1 MSKTNKRQAFQTQP
15 LVKPAMALPAIEPV
29 DAKPEL
35 TSEETKYE
43 TTEAPT
49 GSDNTLAVEQ
59 ATGGSDQ
66 TAEEPE
72 FDYAG
77 FRLSHGIPDTWT
89 DEHIDGWIATGGN
102 VVVHTE
108 RGSIVADPTRKEREI
123 STWPLSEI
131 QDAFEGKLDGVDEG
145 QYGALAKAYRQLA
158 PVDAAWSVRDLID
171 FLTQGLEPSKTT
183 NGAWRNDV
191 TRARRP
197 AQDWTTQEL
206 VAWALGEIRAVGE
219 TTDQKVAIELNK
231 RLDLCSQT
239 NKPEDVIRTYR
250 KMQSNSV
257 KVVGVQPTAV
267 TPEATLPEAEPETET
282 PIPQGLSAMNVAY
295 LKTQT
300 ERYLKACKPGTP
312 ISGEIGA
319 KEQKELD
326 NLFRYILKLEDPQ
339 GFGSALSYFRDFY
352 KANRNG
358 LFDPQYAFRF
368 TGSLRTDG
376 DVQETHINLLNIF
389 HVFTDEN
396 KAARKQI
403 DLPFL
408 LRKFPSVK
416 QAWLLEFFQRYC

>member
-1 MSKTNKRQAFQTQP
+1 MSKNTKRQPFQAQP
-15 LVKPAMALPAIEPV
+15 LTPEPISTIPLKENSLS
-29 DAKPEL
+29 A
-35 TSEETKYE
+35 EETKYE
-43 TTEAPT
+43 TTEA
-49 GSDNTLAVEQ
+49 GSDDVLAVEQ
-59 ATGGSDQ
+59 TTDSSIKELG
-66 TAEEPE
+66 EPA
-72 FDYAG
+72 FDYVAY
-77 FRLSHGIPDTWT
+77 RTANGIPDTWT
-89 DEHIDGWIATGGN
+89 DDHVDGWIAAGGDE
-102 VVVHTE
+102 VVHTE
-108 RGSIVADPTRKEREI
+108 RGSIVVDPTRKEREI
-123 STWPLSEI
+123 ATWGVDEI
-131 QDAFEGKLDGVDEG
+131 LDAFEGKLEGVEEG
-145 QYGALAKAYRQLA
+145 QYGALAKAYRQLVS
-158 PVDAAWSVRDLID
+158 VDAAWSVRDLID
-171 FLTQGLEPSKTT
+171 NLTQGLEPAKTS
-183 NGAWRNDV
+183 NGAWKQDV

-206 VAWALGEIRAVGE
+206 VAWALGELRAVGE
-219 TTDQKVAIELNK
+219 TTDQKIAIELNK
-231 RLDLCSQT
+231 RLDLCSQS

-267 TPEATLPEAEPETET
+267 TPPATLPEVEPQSET
-282 PIPQGLSAMNVAY
+282 PILQGLTPMNVAY

-312 ISGEIGA
+312 ITVEIGT
-319 KEQKELD
+319 KEQRELD

-339 GFGSALSYFRDFY
+339 GFGSALIYFRDFY

-368 TGSLRTDG
+368 TGTLRAEG
-376 DVQETHINLLNIF
+376 DVQETHVNLLNIF